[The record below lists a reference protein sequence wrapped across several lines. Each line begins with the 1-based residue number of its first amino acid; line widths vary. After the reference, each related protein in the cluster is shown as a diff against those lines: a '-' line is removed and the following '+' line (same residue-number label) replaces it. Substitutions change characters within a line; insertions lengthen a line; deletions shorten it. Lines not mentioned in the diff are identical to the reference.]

1 MAKGQR
7 KAIKLMVGGKLDRI
21 SMLPDDL
28 LSCILSK
35 LDTKEAVATST
46 LSKRWE
52 HIWTFKPDLDFSD
65 GLSSYF
71 KPNKTQS
78 RMFEEYVDN
87 VLFQHDGPVIKKCE
101 FICYAPSSLYAWI
114 CAVVCKDVQYLTI
127 RCTTSEFE
135 VQDFPWSVFTCK
147 TLVDLDIIGKFVL
160 NLPSSFC
167 LPNLKTL
174 FLDSVIYGDDA
185 SAERL
190 FSSCP
195 SLEMLDIEREKWDG
209 VKRLSISIPSLK
221 LLSIIFSEYTV
232 SRDDADGH
240 ETKINA
246 PKLEYFRLEDGTS
259 EDYFLH
265 PSPSLN
271 EACVYSKCVYK
282 VLQGLQYVRKLTL
295 TDELME
301 YLEDF
306 LREHDL
312 PKFQHLSHLELGL
325 GLNAGWSFLPVL
337 LDSAPNL
344 QVVVFPDGLVVCDHV
359 NYKFFCDFDCY
370 FSEAPHC
377 LLYHLKKVEIKQ
389 FAGLPGESEDA
400 QEPCGFSENNNGL
413 P

>member
-52 HIWTFKPDLDFSD
+52 HVWTFKPDLDFSD

-71 KPNKTQS
+71 KPNETQS
-78 RMFEEYVDN
+78 RMFEEYVDI
-87 VLFQHDGPVIKKCE
+87 VLFQHDGPVIKKCD
-101 FICYAPSSLYAWI
+101 FLCYAPSSLYAWI

-135 VQDFPWSVFTCK
+135 VQDFPWS
-147 TLVDLDIIGKFVL
+147 
-160 NLPSSFC
+160 
-167 LPNLKTL
+167 TL

-195 SLEMLDIEREKWDG
+195 SLEMLDTEREKWDG

-232 SRDDADGH
+232 SRADADRH

-271 EACVYSKCVYK
+271 EACVYFKCVYK

-295 TDELME
+295 TDEIME

-312 PKFQHLSHLELGL
+312 PNFQHLSHLELGL
-325 GLNAGWSFLPVL
+325 GLNVRWSFLPVL

-344 QVVVFPDGLVVCDHV
+344 QVLAFPDGLVVCDHV
-359 NYKFFCDFDCY
+359 NYKNFFDFDWY
-370 FSEAPHC
+370 FSEEAPHC

-389 FAGLPGESEDA
+389 FAGVSGEESEDA
-400 QEPCGFSENNNGL
+400 QEPSCGFSETNSGL